1 MSLAE
6 LVKSRIEK
14 IEAGKVITY
23 DDFADLESFQVVALN
38 LSRLSRKGLIQ
49 RLSKGR
55 YYKPKQTK
63 YAVLKPTDS
72 EILKSILQKNGGFIG
87 GSSALNRMGISTQV
101 PSEIVIAGS
110 RSNRKMQVANLRLR
124 FTKGPQFDSEQLGQN
139 ASDII
144 EVLKAFKRMTPSE
157 KTVAFR
163 KISKELQMLNKND
176 FESLVERSLQYR
188 PYVRA
193 LLGAILE
200 NKDMSCPQIKVLR
213 QSLNP
218 ISIYKIGNI
227 SDDLLLTARKWNI
240 R

>member
-1 MSLAE
+1 MSVAE

-23 DDFADLESFQVVALN
+23 DDFADLKSFQAVALN
-38 LSRLSRKGLIQ
+38 LSRLNRQGLIQ

-72 EILKSILQKNGGFIG
+72 EILKSILQKNGGYVG
-87 GSSALNRMGISTQV
+87 GTSALNRMGISTQV

-110 RSNRKMQVANLRLR
+110 RSNRKIQVANLRLR
-124 FTKGPQFDSEQLGQN
+124 FTKGPQIESESNSQN
-139 ASDII
+139 MSDII
-144 EVLKAFKRMTPSE
+144 EVLKAFKRIAPSE
-157 KTVAFR
+157 KSLAIR
-163 KISKELQMLNKND
+163 KLSKELQMLTKK
-176 FESLVERSLQYR
+176 EAELLVARSLQYR

-193 LLGAILE
+193 LLGAIIEKNDKL
-200 NKDMSCPQIKVLR
+200 NPQIEKLR

-218 ISIYKIGNI
+218 ISIYKIGNV
-227 SDDLLLTARKWNI
+227 SDDLLTARSWNI

>member
-1 MSLAE
+1 MSVAE

-23 DDFADLESFQVVALN
+23 DDFADLKSFQVVALN

-72 EILKSILQKNGGFIG
+72 EILKSILQKNGGYVG

-110 RSNRKMQVANLRLR
+110 RSNRKVQIANLRLR
-124 FTKGPQFDSEQLGQN
+124 FTKGPQFDSEQQGQN
-139 ASDII
+139 ASDIM
-144 EVLKAFKRMTPSE
+144 EVLKAFKRITPSE
-157 KTVAFR
+157 KTLALR
-163 KISKELQMLNKND
+163 KVSKELQVLNKKEID
-176 FESLVERSLQYR
+176 LLVERSLQCR

-200 NKDMSCPQIKVLR
+200 NNGKSSSQIEALR

-218 ISIYKIGNI
+218 ISIYKIGNVAN
-227 SDDLLLTARKWNI
+227 DLLTARKWNI